1 MSHPKNKLDRKKEN
15 AITAKHGDT
24 LGLHE
29 YQGSTWIILTD
40 AGGDTVLR
48 VYEVTDAQLA
58 SLHAEIGRKLG
69 LAPEATIEHVRQLHR
84 HLGEIVSRVD
94 AEEARRQE
102 EAMSRMWGGPHKEK
116 RDGQ

>member
-1 MSHPKNKLDRKKEN
+1 MSHPRVKLDRKHEN

-48 VYEVTDAQLA
+48 VYEITDAQLA

-84 HLGEIVSRVD
+84 HLGEIVSRED
-94 AEEARRQE
+94 AAQAQRQE
-102 EAMSRMWGGPHKEK
+102 EAMNRMWGGPEGENRHE
-116 RDGQ
+116 Q